1 MLIAL
6 LVILVI
12 AALLGPLGR
21 SPADERRSDLAA
33 NAVQGQHFL

>member
-6 LVILVI
+6 LVILVV

-21 SPADERRSDLAA
+21 SGSDERRSDLTASI
-33 NAVQGQHFL
+33 GHGGMPL

>member
-21 SPADERRSDLAA
+21 SAADERRSDLTA
-33 NAVQGQHFL
+33 NARQGQHFL